1 MSNPSIRQA
10 VAAISTGEQSA
21 AEYVAQ
27 IIDAAREKESFGALL
42 SLDVEAIEQQ
52 AVNIDRK
59 REQGERLGPLAGI
72 PFVIKD
78 NIDAVGWPTTCCTP
92 ALANNAPAVDA
103 ESVAALRAAD
113 AIVLG
118 KAVLHELA
126 MGGTSNNPQ
135 LPPVLNPAAPGHI
148 PGGSSGGTA
157 VAIAA
162 GFAPFGLGSDT
173 GGSIPIPAALCGIAG
188 LRPTMG
194 RYSQHG
200 LVAANP
206 TRDTVGPMA
215 RHADELRLIDA
226 AMTGT
231 REVTPPAS
239 NDIRLG
245 VADMFWQG
253 LDAPVEH
260 VMTSAR
266 AALEAAGVELVAV
279 DLSEVAELSELVATG
294 LRIEPSFHL
303 AQALAALPGA
313 PSIEDVAAASAS
325 PEIAQALRATAR
337 GRGNRET
344 LDRARDEHRPR
355 LQAAFARAFQ
365 QSGIDALLL
374 PTTPLA
380 AATLDVQD
388 TVMINGETHDI
399 FVYTRHTLPIANAG
413 LPFLS
418 IPAGHTAAGLPVG
431 AGLVGPA
438 GSDAELLAVG
448 ATCQNLLAAV

>member
-92 ALANNAPAVDA
+92 ALADNAPAVDA

-325 PEIAQALRATAR
+325 PEIAQALRVTAR

-448 ATCQNLLAAV
+448 TTCQNLLAAV

>member
-448 ATCQNLLAAV
+448 TTCQNLLAAV